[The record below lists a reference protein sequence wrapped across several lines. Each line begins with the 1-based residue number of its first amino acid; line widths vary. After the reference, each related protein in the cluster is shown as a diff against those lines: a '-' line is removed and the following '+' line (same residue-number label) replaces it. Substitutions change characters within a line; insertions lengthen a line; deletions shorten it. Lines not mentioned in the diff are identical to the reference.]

1 MIVAGPRA
9 AFVRSPKFMRMRA
22 CATEPRTASTRYG
35 SRSGPCHDE
44 PGPVGPAAEEPAAP
58 APTPGPPTVSMAL
71 PTKHCVKKLSA
82 GLDSVRSLIFGS
94 HLGTHNHII
103 MMTQHFAQHEHDVD
117 KASLERQDRQNFL
130 GPVKLSGVKVSACLE
145 DMQNGGQAVR

>member
-9 AFVRSPKFMRMRA
+9 AFVRSPKFMRMRDGTSHCLHA
-22 CATEPRTASTRYG
+22 LRLG

-117 KASLERQDRQNFL
+117 KASLERQDRQKFL
-130 GPVKLSGVKVSACLE
+130 GPVVGFCFS
-145 DMQNGGQAVR
+145 M

>member
-1 MIVAGPRA
+1 MTSLALLGQRP
-9 AFVRSPKFMRMRA
+9 RSPPHRHRRLGL
-22 CATEPRTASTRYG
+22 PPSLWHSRRNTAS
-35 SRSGPCHDE
+35 RSSP
-44 PGPVGPAAEEPAAP
+44 
-58 APTPGPPTVSMAL
+58 
-71 PTKHCVKKLSA
+71 
-82 GLDSVRSLIFGS
+82 LDSVRSLIFGS

-130 GPVKLSGVKVSACLE
+130 GPVKLSGVKVSACVE

>member
-9 AFVRSPKFMRMRA
+9 ACVRSPKLRA
-22 CATEPRTASTRYG
+22 CATEPRTASTRSG
-35 SRSGPCHDE
+35 SAHSGPCNDE

-130 GPVKLSGVKVSACLE
+130 GPVKLSGVKVSACVE